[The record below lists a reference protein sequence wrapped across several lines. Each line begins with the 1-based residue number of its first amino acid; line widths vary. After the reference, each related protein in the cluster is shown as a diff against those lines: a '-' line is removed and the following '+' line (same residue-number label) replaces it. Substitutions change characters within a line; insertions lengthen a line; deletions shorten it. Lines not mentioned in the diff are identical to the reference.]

1 MDRPQAP
8 KSPSEADGDA
18 PNTVDVN
25 RRLLTTLATWG
36 AASAAVGTGMWVRAG
51 DDQWARAFGRQ
62 TAAWGAID
70 VAIAGIGF
78 WRARAGAQPT
88 PAALRRTLGI
98 NAVLDVGYISGGWWL
113 RRNAQRVQD
122 RLPRYSAE
130 SARGD
135 GAAVM
140 VQGSFLLVLDTGFAV
155 LAGRSAT

>member
-8 KSPSEADGDA
+8 KHHSEAHDDA
-18 PNTVDVN
+18 PTIADVN
-25 RRLLTTLATWG
+25 RQLLTTLATWG
-36 AASAAVGTGMWVRAG
+36 AASTAIGTGLWLWAR
-51 DDQWARAFGRQ
+51 DDPQARAFGRQ

-70 VAIAGIGF
+70 LAIAGIGF
-78 WRARAGAQPT
+78 WRARAGGEPT

-98 NAVLDVGYISGGWWL
+98 NAVLDVGYVGGGWWL
-113 RRNAQRVQD
+113 RRNAERVQN
-122 RLPRYSAE
+122 RLPRYSAA

-140 VQGSFLLVLDTGFAV
+140 VQGGFLLVLDTGFAV